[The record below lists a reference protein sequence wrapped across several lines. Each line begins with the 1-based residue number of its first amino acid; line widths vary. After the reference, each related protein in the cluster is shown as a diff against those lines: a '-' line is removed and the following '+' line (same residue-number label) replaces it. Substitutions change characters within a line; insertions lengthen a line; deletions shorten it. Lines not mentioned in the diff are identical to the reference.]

1 MPRITR
7 GGPFESVSGGVVM
20 KKLVIAMLTLVTLL
34 LGPMGLAFAQVQVTS
49 ADPSSAAQGTLSL
62 DVTVNGSGF
71 DNSAG
76 VKFLVTGTTDDGG
89 ITVRKVAVRNS
100 KRLVVTIDVTDAATV
115 NKFDIEVTLGDGRKG
130 KGTTLF
136 TVLRKI
142 NDPCDVAGLD
152 FPAFTYR
159 QVTTPT
165 TGSIYVADASGK
177 CSRLLFSV
185 GPGVQMPRFSYP
197 VDGTTNRGRVVWRDY
212 PQIMGG
218 DFVVSGTTV
227 TVEPPYT
234 ILADAGGVSLELSP
248 RGDFFYAESK
258 DDTPAD
264 DPLTNS
270 RTMSK
275 ISIANPQDQTV
286 IKTITADDGYFFGA
300 SVNGDESALYVEEQ
314 RASGTQILG
323 RELIRINLDTLQS
336 TILVPQGIAPFSPAA
351 DPDTDRIAY
360 TDYVAGSNNCYLLQ
374 IADGTTGATISYGQ
388 PRYGTKSTWH
398 GGKVLSNGY
407 KLAKGGN
414 LRCDATGKITAVDAA
429 NSAETPLVSGYDP
442 DGR

>member
-7 GGPFESVSGGVVM
+7 GGPFESASGGVVM

-62 DVTVNGSGF
+62 DVTINGSGF

-136 TVLRKI
+136 TVLRKT

-159 QVTTPT
+159 QASG
-165 TGSIYVADASGK
+165 TGVSIYVADASGK

-185 GPGVQMPRFSYP
+185 RAKRSNRHGSAFQCLARPTAAGSSGAITRRSWVAISSSAARRSPSSLPIRFCLQSRFRRGAEPARRFSVHHDDRRYHRSMTRSP
-197 VDGTTNRGRVVWRDY
+197 VRARCREV
-212 PQIMGG
+212 
-218 DFVVSGTTV
+218 
-227 TVEPPYT
+227 
-234 ILADAGGVSLELSP
+234 
-248 RGDFFYAESK
+248 
-258 DDTPAD
+258 
-264 DPLTNS
+264 
-270 RTMSK
+270 
-275 ISIANPQDQTV
+275 SIANPRDQTI
-286 IKTITADDGYFFGA
+286 IKKIIEDDGYFFSA

-314 RASGTQILG
+314 RVS
-323 RELIRINLDTLQS
+323 
-336 TILVPQGIAPFSPAA
+336 AA
-351 DPDTDRIAY
+351 RRSWDE
-360 TDYVAGSNNCYLLQ
+360 S
-374 IADGTTGATISYGQ
+374 
-388 PRYGTKSTWH
+388 
-398 GGKVLSNGY
+398 
-407 KLAKGGN
+407 
-414 LRCDATGKITAVDAA
+414 
-429 NSAETPLVSGYDP
+429 
-442 DGR
+442 